1 MTWQQRYGWLR
12 ALIGDAAV
20 LDIRALAIGR
30 VGMALLLLYDLFIRA
45 HDIRALYSDE
55 GLEPRSAVDPPLLP
69 LFRIYFAF
77 GDVKSLQVV
86 FAVSAVFALALLL
99 GFRTRL
105 VTGVSWVL
113 LVSLQ
118 ARNGSVNQAGDDLL
132 AMFLFWSLFLPL
144 GAYGSLDARLRPRPV
159 ASTLVNGAGPF
170 ALSGQLFL
178 LYFITGTLKANS
190 SHWLLGNGIY
200 DALNAQEFVTSFGRW
215 LHPHQYVLKL
225 LSWATLVLEIIGP
238 LVLFVPPRRWRV
250 RLALVLAFLCFHA
263 GISLSMRI
271 GMFSFVCM
279 VGWLFLI
286 PAGAFNRFARLSQS
300 ITHPS
305 PAPGPL
311 WAQRLAGTI
320 FAYLVLAAMISDRWP
335 KGKVRD
341 ALLKPARA
349 FAWQE
354 RWGMFVKPR
363 DDVGFLVAHATLA
376 NGTQIDL
383 LRGGEA
389 LTWNPPPLVI
399 DLFSNQRWRKML
411 TGVIKSDNKDR
422 AHRYLQWLCRTEN
435 VSRTGRVKVENLV
448 LTYVSQKLVAPY
460 TKAPPE
466 RKVLSTSRCQ

>member
-1 MTWQQRYGWLR
+1 MTWRQRYQRVR
-12 ALIGDAAV
+12 ALLAEAAV

-55 GLEPRSAVDPPLLP
+55 GLEPRSVVNAPALP

-77 GDVKSLQVV
+77 GDVAPLQVV
-86 FAVSAVFALALLL
+86 FAIAALLALAMLV
-99 GFRTRL
+99 GYRTRL
-105 VTGVSWVL
+105 VTAASWVL

-118 ARNGSVNQAGDDLL
+118 TRNGSVNQAGDDLL

-144 GAYGSLDARLRPRPV
+144 GGCFSLDARLRPRPV
-159 ASTLVNGAGPF
+159 DSTLVSGAGPF

-190 SHWLLGNGIY
+190 LHWLVGNGIY

-215 LHPHQYVLKL
+215 LHPHYYVLKL
-225 LSWATLVLEIIGP
+225 LSWATLVLEIFGP

-250 RLALVLAFLCFHA
+250 RLGLVLAFVCFHT
-263 GISLSMRI
+263 GISLCMRI

-286 PAGAFNRFARLSQS
+286 PAGAFDRLSGRTQS
-300 ITHPS
+300 GATPS
-305 PAPGPL
+305 PAPRAR
-311 WAQRLAGTI
+311 WSQMLAAAV

-335 KGKVRD
+335 HGKVRD
-341 ALLKPARA
+341 ALLKPART

-354 RWGMFVKPR
+354 HWGMFVKPR
-363 DDVGFLVAHATLA
+363 DEAGFLVARAMLA
-376 NGTQIDL
+376 SGTQIDL
-383 LRGGEA
+383 LRHGQPLSWE
-389 LTWNPPPLVI
+389 PPPLVI
-399 DLFSNQRWRKML
+399 DLFPNQRWRKML

-422 AHRYLQWLCRTEN
+422 ALRYLHWLCRTQNANRKADAKVVN
-435 VSRTGRVKVENLV
+435 VV
-448 LTYVSQKLVAPY
+448 LTYVNQKLGAPY
-460 TKAPPE
+460 VKGSPE
-466 RKVLSTSRCQ
+466 RKVLALSRCQ